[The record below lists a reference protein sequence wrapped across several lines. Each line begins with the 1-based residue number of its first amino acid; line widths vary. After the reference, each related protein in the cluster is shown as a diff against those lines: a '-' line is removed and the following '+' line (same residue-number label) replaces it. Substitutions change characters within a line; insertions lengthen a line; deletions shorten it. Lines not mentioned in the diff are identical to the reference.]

1 MRTILSA
8 HVICFVILLSLL
20 PFQATAAPEPPAKV
34 DKMGKRQAV
43 QIVKKEYPGKVLKVK
58 DQDKHYKVRVL
69 QTQGRVIDVKVNKA
83 DGKVKKDK
91 N

>member
-1 MRTILSA
+1 MRTTFSA
-8 HVICFVILLSLL
+8 HIICFVILLSLL
-20 PFQATAAPEPPAKV
+20 PFHSTAAPEPQTKV

-58 DQDKHYKVRVL
+58 DQDKHFRVRVL

>member
-1 MRTILSA
+1 
-8 HVICFVILLSLL
+8 
-20 PFQATAAPEPPAKV
+20 
-34 DKMGKRQAV
+34 MGKRQAV